1 MVCCFALDESDGS
14 RDIDGGG
21 ERVGVWEWE
30 WEVDRKWGVFNSC
43 GGLWERFRT
52 REQER
57 IKIGS
62 SSSARI
68 MLCLRCLCHS
78 HAPYLC

>member
-1 MVCCFALDESDGS
+1 M
-14 RDIDGGG
+14 GGG
-21 ERVGVWEWE
+21 RVGVGEWE
-30 WEVDRKWGVFNSC
+30 WEVDRNWGVFNSC

-62 SSSARI
+62 SSGART

-78 HAPYLC
+78 